1 MQKSL
6 FPLLCLAFSACAN
19 YHNTATKTD
28 ENGKHTFACAAENVS
43 VQYYGDYVLHDF
55 TKSKTLFWNA
65 NFVKTL
71 PIKNAKS
78 KFLYA
83 AHTTIAPFI
92 QSVGF
97 LYKNASLTQITAA
110 ATTNLK
116 RQNARNINVSTIA
129 INGDSYTKITYNLPN
144 ASLKI
149 SENYADYYTKT
160 ENNVLRIAFI
170 HLDDIAE
177 KVVLDESQNI
187 LANVRKKP

>member
-1 MQKSL
+1 MKESL
-6 FPLLCLAFSACAN
+6 LFFCLAFSACAN
-19 YHNTATKTD
+19 YHNTATKIN
-28 ENGKHTFACAAENVS
+28 ENGRHNFVCTSENIAIT
-43 VQYYGDYVLHDF
+43 YYGDYVLHDF
-55 TKSKTLFWNA
+55 TKTKTLFWNA

-71 PIKNAKS
+71 PIKNIKS

-83 AHTTIAPFI
+83 THTTIAPFI

-110 ATTNLK
+110 ATISLK
-116 RQNARNINVSTIA
+116 QQNTRNISVSTIV
-129 INGDSYTKITYNLPN
+129 INGNSYTQITYNLPN